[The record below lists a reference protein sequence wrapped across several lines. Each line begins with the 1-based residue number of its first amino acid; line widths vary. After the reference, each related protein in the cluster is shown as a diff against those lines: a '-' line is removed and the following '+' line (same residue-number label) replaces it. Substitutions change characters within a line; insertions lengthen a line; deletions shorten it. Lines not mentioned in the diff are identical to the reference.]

1 MGEPELLIGLIP
13 DKFFKNPIGDVKD
26 QSELEKRFALIVRGY
41 DEFDLSK
48 FFSSHKF
55 YFELVLQDMLK
66 CISCD
71 GICKTGSGNAMYQGL
86 NYIDI
91 KLYGGSI
98 PVFQLFNCP
107 GVTQRKLDIKNQISN
122 GKLNIPV
129 DTEESKQ
136 CSKNKNEMIAQCKAK
151 LQIQN
156 KVVDLNK
163 KREEREESQ

>member
-1 MGEPELLIGLIP
+1 MADPELLISLIP
-13 DKFFKNPIGDVKD
+13 DKFFKNPIGDVKE
-26 QSELEKRFALIVRGY
+26 QRELEKRFALIVRGY
-41 DEFDLSK
+41 EGFDLSK

-71 GICKTGSGNAMYQGL
+71 GNCKTNAGNGIYQGL
-86 NYIDI
+86 DYINI
-91 KLYGGSI
+91 KFYGGTQ

-107 GVTQRKLDIKNQISN
+107 GVTQRKLDIKNQISD

-129 DTEESKQ
+129 ETEESKQ
-136 CSKNKNEMIAQCKAK
+136 CSKNKEEMIAQCKAK

-156 KVVDLNK
+156 KVLDLNK
-163 KREEREESQ
+163 KREEREESK